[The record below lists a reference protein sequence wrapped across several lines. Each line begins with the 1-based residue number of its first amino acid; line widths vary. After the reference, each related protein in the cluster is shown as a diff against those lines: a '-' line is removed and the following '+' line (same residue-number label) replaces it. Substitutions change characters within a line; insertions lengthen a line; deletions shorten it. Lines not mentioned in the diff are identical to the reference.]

1 MLDENWVRFTQTGN
15 IYDYLKYR
23 QAENGLKAEN
33 DAQNYEGF
41 SNQRADD
48 RGE

>member
-23 QAENGLKAEN
+23 QAEDGSKAEN
-33 DAQNYEGF
+33 NAQNYEGF
-41 SNQRADD
+41 SNQRTDD

>member
-1 MLDENWVRFTQTGN
+1 MIDENWVRFTQTGN

-23 QAENGLKAEN
+23 QAENRSKAEN

>member
-15 IYDYLKYR
+15 ILEYLKYR
-23 QAENGLKAEN
+23 QTENAVKAEN
-33 DAQNYEGF
+33 DAQNYEGL
-41 SNQRADD
+41 SDKRADH